1 VTPGGPE
8 PVPITLP
15 VPRKEGAVPLP
26 DGRRLAYAEYGLP
39 SSPPVLYFHGLPS
52 SRLEGALA
60 DAEARR
66 IGLRILSLD
75 RPGMGNSSFQPRR
88 GIADWPKDVERFA
101 DDLGLARF
109 GVLGTSG
116 GGPYALAC
124 AATLPGRVTA
134 AALLAGLGRLA
145 DTSRVVQ
152 LTGFSR
158 FFLGLARR
166 APWSLPALCVP
177 VAFSLRTRAPDL
189 YLRRFAFRLCELDRE
204 ALLDPLVLGAM
215 VGAFRES
222 AAAGHR
228 GPCHDL
234 RIACQPW
241 GFDPASISSPVHLL
255 HGDKDTVVPPAM
267 SEELAGII
275 PGAKL
280 DILPGEGHYSL
291 PVRHAGRAL
300 QFLAESF

>member
-1 VTPGGPE
+1 MTPGGPE

-15 VPRKEGAVPLP
+15 VPLKEDTVSLP

-39 SSPPVLYFHGLPS
+39 DSPPVFYFHGLPS
-52 SRLEGALA
+52 SRLEGALT

-75 RPGMGNSSFQPRR
+75 RPGMGSSSFQRR
-88 GIADWPKDVERFA
+88 RRISDWPEDVAHFA
-101 DDLGLARF
+101 DAMGLERF

-124 AATLPGRVTA
+124 AAALPGRVTA

-145 DTSRVVQ
+145 ESSRAVT
-152 LTGFSR
+152 LTGFSWL
-158 FFLGLARR
+158 FLGLARR
-166 APWSLPALCVP
+166 APWSLPALCAP
-177 VAFSLRTRAPDL
+177 VAMGLRTRAPDL
-189 YLRRFAFRLCELDRE
+189 YLRRFASGLSPLDRE
-204 ALLDPLVLGAM
+204 ALLDPVVRGAM

-222 AAAGHR
+222 AASGHR

-234 RIACQPW
+234 RIASQPW
-241 GFDPASISSPVHLL
+241 GFDPASIPVPVHLY
-255 HGDKDTVVPPAM
+255 HGDRDTVVPLSM
-267 SEELAGII
+267 SEDLAAVI
-275 PGAKL
+275 PGAEL
-280 DILPGEGHYSL
+280 SVFPGEGHYSL

-300 QFLAESF
+300 QYLAESI